1 MNPSEVIIEQ
11 VSFDDARA
19 AIEPIRRRVFIEEQH
34 VPEELEWDGLDESAT
49 HLLARI
55 GQQPVATARL
65 LDNGHI
71 GRMAVLPD
79 WRCQGIGMA
88 MLKQLLSIAQRRRLP
103 AVFLNAQVSAVPFY
117 RKAGFEIEGES
128 FMDAGISHKR
138 MVLQLNVID

>member
-1 MNPSEVIIEQ
+1 MNLPEVIIEQ
-11 VSFDDARA
+11 VTFDKARS
-19 AIEPIRRRVFIEEQH
+19 AIESVRRKVFIEEQH
-34 VPEELEWDGLDESAT
+34 VPEELEWDGLDDSAT

-71 GRMAVLPD
+71 GRMAVLPE
-79 WRCQGIGMA
+79 WRGQGIGMA
-88 MLKQLLSIAQRRRLP
+88 MLRQLLNIARQCRLP

-128 FMDAGISHKR
+128 FMDAGIPHKR
-138 MVLQLNVID
+138 LVLQLDVID